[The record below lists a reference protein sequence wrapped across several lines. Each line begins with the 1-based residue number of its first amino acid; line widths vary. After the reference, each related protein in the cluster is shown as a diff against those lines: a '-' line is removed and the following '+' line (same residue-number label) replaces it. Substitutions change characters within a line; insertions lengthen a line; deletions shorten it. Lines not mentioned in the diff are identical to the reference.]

1 MRALA
6 RFDQLKRLREITA
19 PTLIITGDADTT
31 VLPKN
36 QLSLLECIPNAR
48 QSIIPG
54 AGHAVSVEQPDVFN
68 ELLLD
73 YIGSL

>member
-6 RFDQLKRLREITA
+6 RFDQLKRLRESTA
-19 PTLIITGDADTT
+19 PTLIITGDANTT
-31 VLPKN
+31 FLPKN
-36 QLSLLECIPNAR
+36 QLSLLKGIPNAH

-54 AGHAVSVEQPDVFN
+54 AGHAVSVEQPEAFN

-73 YIGSL
+73 FIGSH